1 MLQVHKAKLRKQ
13 RFSKRQRRQAQVEAG
28 RRHMVLPR
36 EDLTSIARK
45 HNVLVADIERLN
57 PGTLCNTADVEIVVL
72 LPFVTLSVCDT
83 LHDTSWIC
91 SA

>member
-13 RFSKRQRRQAQVEAG
+13 RISKRQRRQAQAEAG

-45 HNVLVADIERLN
+45 HDVLVADIERLN
-57 PGTLCNTADVEIVVL
+57 PGTLPANMMCWL
-72 LPFVTLSVCDT
+72 LTLKGSFQVHYVTPLPSK
-83 LHDTSWIC
+83 L
-91 SA
+91 